1 MIRVY
6 EIHCYKHETLIDLIN
21 YDKVKKHFEK
31 HANWDEPIIWEADD
45 KNKIITIAI
54 KLDNDRS
61 PSVRLLRILKSN
73 RIKARA
79 IDLEYLE
86 QFKY

>member
-6 EIHCYKHETLIDLIN
+6 EIHCCKHETFIDLIN

-54 KLDNDRS
+54 KLDDDRS
-61 PSVRLLRILKSN
+61 PSVRLLRILQSN
-73 RIKARA
+73 LIAARA
-79 IDLEYLE
+79 IDLEYLK